1 MTVEKAAISSLTVK
15 INGEEVTGDS
25 YVGVI
30 GKAFSLSAVTV
41 PAENDGVKW
50 FQLSEWV
57 RRNELTESTFT
68 PVSAAPVTL
77 RCEAQKDG
85 YTIFKDIT
93 VTAVDAV
100 GIAVQPT
107 NASVTYGDTALP
119 NELTGLTT
127 EFESGN
133 TVSAQW
139 FVQSSDAKPDIAL
152 TGPKDLT
159 SQPPMGKLRFHIRL
173 MRFLP
178 GILQNDG
185 SAAAALSVRLP
196 VMLSH

>member
-1 MTVEKAAISSLTVK
+1 MTVEEAVISSLTVK

-30 GKAFSLSAVTV
+30 GKAFSLSAVTDPV
-41 PAENDGVKW
+41 ENVDVKW
-50 FQLSEWV
+50 FQLSEESK
-57 RRNELTESTFT
+57 NALTESTFT

-93 VTAVDAV
+93 VTAVVAV
-100 GIAVQPT
+100 GIVMQPT

-119 NELTGLTT
+119 NELTNLTT
-127 EFESGN
+127 EFESSN

-139 FVQSSDAKPDIAL
+139 FVQSSDAKQDIAL
-152 TGPKDLT
+152 TKSKSLT
-159 SQPPMGKLRFHIRL
+159 SKAAYGEAAFSHTL
-173 MRFLP
+173 
-178 GILQNDG
+178 NAG
-185 SAAAALSVRLP
+185 SYSVYCKMTIKSGSITVRLP